1 MKIAPKQ
8 INAFLAKPPENILA
22 ALFHGNDNGLMSE
35 RARQLACLY
44 NENLDDVFS
53 VSRIS
58 GDMLS
63 GEPGLIADTAAAIPA
78 LGNRRLVLVKGRGSE
93 LLEGCKQA
101 LSLNIPETMIIVEAT
116 DTTSAHA
123 IVKLFND
130 SQIAAS
136 IGCYADSAGDIR
148 VLATSIFNAEK
159 IKVSPEALNL
169 IISRLGSDHATSR
182 REIEKLALMAGPGG
196 HLSLEDA
203 QNALGDSALLA
214 IDDIADALANGMVSK
229 LQKAL
234 NKAWLDDATAVMVL
248 RGCQTY
254 FRHLSLAGHNVATG
268 QSPQHALRSLRPPVH
283 FKVQDRLKAQLRRWP
298 PQLAMSVVNRLQ
310 DIELLVKSG
319 RVDERVLTAQS
330 LLGVC
335 LRTPR

>member
-8 INAFLAKPPENILA
+8 INAFLANPPENISA
-22 ALFHGNDNGLMSE
+22 VLFHGNDAGLISE
-35 RARQLACLY
+35 RGRELACLY

-93 LLEGCKQA
+93 LLDSCKQA
-101 LSLNIPETMIIVEAT
+101 LSLNFPESMIIVEAT
-116 DTTSAHA
+116 DTTSTHA

-136 IGCYADSAGDIR
+136 IGCYADSEEDIR
-148 VLATSIFNAEK
+148 ILAKSIFKTEK
-159 IKVSPEALNL
+159 IKVSSDALDL
-169 IISRLGSDHATSR
+169 IVSRLGSDHATSR
-182 REIEKLALMAGPGG
+182 REIEKLTLMAGPEG
-196 HLSLEDA
+196 HLSVEDV

-214 IDDIADALANGMVSK
+214 IDDIADALAYGRVSK
-229 LQKAL
+229 LQESL
-234 NKAWLDDATAVMVL
+234 NKAWLEDANVVMVL

-254 FRHLSLAGHNVATG
+254 FRQLSLAGHNVARG
-268 QSPQHALRSLRPPVH
+268 QSAQDALRSLRPPVH
-283 FKVQDRLKAQLRRWP
+283 FKVQNRLKAQLGRWSP
-298 PQLAMSVVNRLQ
+298 HLAMSVVNRLQ
-310 DIELLVKSG
+310 DIEFLVKSG
-319 RVDERVLTAQS
+319 RIDERVLTAQS
-330 LLGVC
+330 LLGIC
-335 LRTPR
+335 LRSPR